1 MTKETTAVLVF
12 LIAWAYMRSQGGAS
26 APGKKRTAPAS
37 QGTQR
42 NADRTPQAP
51 GAARTQIAAS
61 YREVTGQEPSPEAL
75 AMLMA
80 HSAGETGRWRK
91 MVGWN
96 YGFVTTL
103 GGHDWF
109 QLPGNPLLFKWYAS
123 AADGCRDWLET
134 IRDNFP
140 DAWAVVGSGDAAAYV
155 LGLHRGK
162 HGSYFGDAPVAAYE
176 RLVRSLFTEYLP
188 APIASQAAA
197 QAAKRPLRV
206 VKGRKRG

>member
-1 MTKETTAVLVF
+1 MTNEALAVLA
-12 LIAWAYMRSQGGAS
+12 LLAWAYYSGGAS
-26 APGKKRTAPAS
+26 APGKRRKAPAS

-91 MVGWN
+91 MSGWN

-109 QLPGNPLLFKWYAS
+109 ELPGNPLKFKWYAS

-140 DAWAVVGSGDAAAYV
+140 DAWAVVGSGDAARYV
-155 LGLHRGK
+155 LGLHKGK
-162 HGSYFGDAPVAAYE
+162 HGSYFGDAPVAQYE
-176 RLVRSLFTEYLP
+176 RLVASLFGEYLP
-188 APIASQAAA
+188 TAGGPQAAA
-197 QAAKRPLRV
+197 QAARRPLRV
-206 VKGRKRG
+206 VKGRKRS

>member
-1 MTKETTAVLVF
+1 MLVL
-12 LIAWAYMRSQGGAS
+12 LAWAYQSS
-26 APGKKRTAPAS
+26 APKRRKAPAPK
-37 QGTQR
+37 GTQHS
-42 NADRTPQAP
+42 ADRTPQAP
-51 GAARTQIAAS
+51 AAARTQIAAS

-91 MVGWN
+91 MSGWN

-109 QLPGNPLLFKWYAS
+109 ELPPNPLKFKWYGS
-123 AADGCRDWLET
+123 APEGCRDWLET

-155 LGLHRGK
+155 LGLHKGK
-162 HGSYFGDAPVAAYE
+162 HGSYFGDAPVAQYE
-176 RLVRSLFTEYLP
+176 RLVRLLYGELLP
-188 APIASQAAA
+188 LAGGVAAPQAAA
-197 QAAKRPLRV
+197 RRRLRV
-206 VKGRKRG
+206 VKRSKRA